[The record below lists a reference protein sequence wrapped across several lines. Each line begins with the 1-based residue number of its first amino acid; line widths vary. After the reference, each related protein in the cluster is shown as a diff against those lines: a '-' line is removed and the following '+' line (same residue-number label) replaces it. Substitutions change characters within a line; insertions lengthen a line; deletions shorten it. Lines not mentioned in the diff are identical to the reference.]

1 MRWTVIVSAPGQTW
15 VQALLPGRG
24 TIVGQGPGVNLEI
37 PAAGLAERHLSLL
50 PGDAGVV
57 IEPLR
62 GGGDV
67 LLNDVPVVTQATVRA
82 GDELT
87 MGRARLVFSTTSAPG
102 IAAARIVSEEELMS
116 RLGDELRRAGVAR
129 PVGLVLVSS
138 PSMNVAAR
146 QALTRR
152 VVDEIV
158 GAHAVACFGQLSLDL
173 LAVVIPELAG
183 EALEGLMAAL
193 PRVAG
198 ARARVVV
205 ARSPDDGLDAETV
218 LGACIDG
225 LVGEGADAELLAID
239 PVSVRLAALVER
251 LADDE
256 APVCVVG
263 PAGAGRGALLEHM
276 ARVAGRRV
284 SRQSAFARPSDGGR
298 TGDWLILRDVDRLPT
313 TELGRRVAQVRTRL
327 LATATQRPAG
337 SEFPHVIEVPALRDR
352 REEILPLAETFVS
365 RFRAAVGRPRLT
377 LSGDAR
383 QLLQAWHWP
392 GNVRELANVL
402 YRAARATA
410 RDEIGRDA
418 LPTRLS
424 VDSESDNFRGAM
436 RAAEREL
443 LLDTLSRT
451 RWNVTAAATRL
462 GIPRRTI
469 VHRMAKLGL
478 KRPAR

>member
-1 MRWTVIVSAPGQTW
+1 
-15 VQALLPGRG
+15 
-24 TIVGQGPGVNLEI
+24 
-37 PAAGLAERHLSLL
+37 
-50 PGDAGVV
+50 
-57 IEPLR
+57 
-62 GGGDV
+62 
-67 LLNDVPVVTQATVRA
+67 
-82 GDELT
+82 
-87 MGRARLVFSTTSAPG
+87 
-102 IAAARIVSEEELMS
+102 
-116 RLGDELRRAGVAR
+116 
-129 PVGLVLVSS
+129 
-138 PSMNVAAR
+138 
-146 QALTRR
+146 
-152 VVDEIV
+152 
-158 GAHAVACFGQLSLDL
+158 
-173 LAVVIPELAG
+173 
-183 EALEGLMAAL
+183 
-193 PRVAG
+193 
-198 ARARVVV
+198 
-205 ARSPDDGLDAETV
+205 
-218 LGACIDG
+218 
-225 LVGEGADAELLAID
+225 
-239 PVSVRLAALVER
+239 
-251 LADDE
+251 
-256 APVCVVG
+256 
-263 PAGAGRGALLEHM
+263 
-276 ARVAGRRV
+276 
-284 SRQSAFARPSDGGR
+284 
-298 TGDWLILRDVDRLPT
+298 
-313 TELGRRVAQVRTRL
+313 
-327 LATATQRPAG
+327 
-337 SEFPHVIEVPALRDR
+337 VIEVPALRDR